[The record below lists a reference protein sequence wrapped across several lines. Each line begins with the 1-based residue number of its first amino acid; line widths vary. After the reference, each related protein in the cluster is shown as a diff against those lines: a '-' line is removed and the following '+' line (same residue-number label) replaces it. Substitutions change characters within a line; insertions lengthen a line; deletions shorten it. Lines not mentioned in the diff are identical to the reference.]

1 MCYKKC
7 YIEISSVIYEE
18 IMERATGT
26 EVYGCGSPQTSD
38 ITLNIQTTT
47 GGNFS
52 VSLNGKNTVE
62 HLKKLVSKKLKVSK
76 DRICLLH
83 RERQLRDGTLDENG
97 LFDGSRVILLPSVE
111 TGLLSHR
118 PENSVMQ
125 ALESLNETQVNDF
138 LSGKSPLNLTM
149 RLGDHMML
157 IQLQLST
164 LTSGSSN
171 SRSLRTSTPTKTS
184 SSSLRT
190 VTKCDT
196 RETASPQTTPTCTPV
211 PIDHSYISSDSIK
224 PITESQSLPHGLEQQ
239 DYEMLQNCFD
249 LYRSI
254 TEDNYSVK
262 ADTCDDKDGQP
273 TLSTQSCTITD
284 VSNTSLENEQSPI
297 KSLSNLVSSPI
308 DASSESRA
316 EQVALV
322 NTVKNNLID
331 FLSQGKLDD
340 VITASSTT
348 CDKQCPTTDLQV
360 TPLHTPDSSDDS
372 DNFTDQSSF
381 LAESTIDEYPM
392 ENLFNSAVDK
402 GLFEDQDESMMD
414 REISNLATTSHGSQ
428 EANSG
433 TLPSFQSI
441 NEPLKNKRFQY
452 LLHKT
457 SKFKHPIGQNKQKAF
472 MQSVVNKHKKR
483 MQNRQDSNLSQPSTS
498 RTEPYITN
506 SRKLILQPSTGQID
520 DNATPSTSKQITFK
534 SPDAPKKPQRATP
547 SPPVDTKALI
557 EASKNL
563 TQKLKKLSKEVLTNK
578 IDLRAAE
585 ESVRAKYGPGAV
597 IESMKHHGKGI
608 YSGTFSGTLNPALQ
622 DRYGRPKR
630 DISTIIHILNDLLCA
645 APPMALAQKD
655 SNHSC
660 GTIVEEVKCS
670 CTQPSCSTGQ
680 CDGHMPS
687 TSTTLVKHCECEL
700 KDCQC
705 NRLEPKLCVSCVG
718 KTSGDICK
726 KCDTA
731 KTVAMENSKTKCKV
745 EQLRLVM
752 QQKKQRREAR
762 KLKTMP
768 YTTSPT
774 KKITSPEQAPVLQE
788 EIETVA

>member
-1 MCYKKC
+1 M
-7 YIEISSVIYEE
+7 
-18 IMERATGT
+18 
-26 EVYGCGSPQTSD
+26 
-38 ITLNIQTTT
+38 
-47 GGNFS
+47 
-52 VSLNGKNTVE
+52 
-62 HLKKLVSKKLKVSK
+62 
-76 DRICLLH
+76 
-83 RERQLRDGTLDENG
+83 
-97 LFDGSRVILLPSVE
+97 
-111 TGLLSHR
+111 
-118 PENSVMQ
+118 MQ
-125 ALESLNETQVNDF
+125 ALESLNDTQVNDF

-164 LTSGSSN
+164 LNSSSSSG
-171 SRSLRTSTPTKTS
+171 SRSLRTSTPTKSAS
-184 SSSLRT
+184 SSSSSTSLRT

-196 RETASPQTTPTCTPV
+196 RESPSPQTTPPTCTPV
-211 PIDHSYISSDSIK
+211 PMDHSYISSDSVK
-224 PITESQSLPHGLEQQ
+224 PETTSSGLPHGLQKQ
-239 DYEMLQNCFD
+239 DFEMLQNCFD
-249 LYRSI
+249 LYRSMAEEKYSEK
-254 TEDNYSVK
+254 TDN
-262 ADTCDDKDGQP
+262 CDDKEESID
-273 TLSTQSCTITD
+273 TTNCTISD
-284 VSNTSLENEQSPI
+284 LSDASLENEQSPI

-308 DASSESRA
+308 DTTATDTRA
-316 EQVALV
+316 EQAALV

-331 FLSQGKLDD
+331 FLSQNKLDD
-340 VITASSTT
+340 VISTSSAI
-348 CDKQCPTTDLQV
+348 CDKQCPPTSS
-360 TPLHTPDSSDDS
+360 HTPDSSDDS

-483 MQNRQDSNLSQPSTS
+483 MQSRQDTNLSQPSTS

-506 SRKLILQPSTGQID
+506 SRKLILQPSTGQTD
-520 DNATPSTSKQITFK
+520 DNATPSTSKAPATFK
-534 SPDAPKKPQRATP
+534 APDAPKKPQRASPT
-547 SPPVDTKALI
+547 PPVDTKALI

-622 DRYGRPKR
+622 DR
-630 DISTIIHILNDLLCA
+630 
-645 APPMALAQKD
+645 
-655 SNHSC
+655 
-660 GTIVEEVKCS
+660 
-670 CTQPSCSTGQ
+670 
-680 CDGHMPS
+680 
-687 TSTTLVKHCECEL
+687 
-700 KDCQC
+700 
-705 NRLEPKLCVSCVG
+705 
-718 KTSGDICK
+718 
-726 KCDTA
+726 
-731 KTVAMENSKTKCKV
+731 
-745 EQLRLVM
+745 
-752 QQKKQRREAR
+752 
-762 KLKTMP
+762 
-768 YTTSPT
+768 
-774 KKITSPEQAPVLQE
+774 
-788 EIETVA
+788 